1 MAKLNVSKYTHPL
14 IDFADASGWGTTGA
28 AIGAA
33 AGMGVGM
40 ISDNTGVIGGAFMG
54 AATGAL
60 GGRLARFGS
69 GYKDV
74 RSPVQAARKAELD
87 KGELGGFGN
96 RWKGGKVENAWGL

>member
-1 MAKLNVSKYTHPL
+1 MAKLNISKYTHPL

-54 AATGAL
+54 AAAGAL

-69 GYKDV
+69 GFKGV
-74 RSPVQAARKAELD
+74 RTDEQMTRKGLLD
-87 KGELGGFGN
+87 AGDFGGFGN